1 MMDEIKGH
9 SILGFVICFQNV
21 SILNYYHLLRS
32 AEMFLQNLCNIS
44 EYICINKLE
53 KLSLGYCPLLQRAAA
68 NSVEELTQ
76 WKFLQMKKFA

>member
-32 AEMFLQNLCNIS
+32 AEMFLQNLCNIY
-44 EYICINKLE
+44 EYICVNKLE
-53 KLSLGYCPLLQRAAA
+53 KLSLGCCPLLQRAAA

-76 WKFLQMKKFA
+76 WKFLQMKKFV